1 MGPSITITT
10 VRPTL
15 CPQFSFLSFQLT
27 NVVTFSI
34 GALTPTPGFALPPS
48 QITFVSIE
56 ISLFC
61 MATAVALGF
70 AYIYTVC
77 HYYYSPFHPPP
88 SSLKL
93 MLFTPLICFAS
104 EFEDRNL
111 KSGRSPGWERKAQRK
126 VGLDR
131 ESYDQG
137 K

>member
-10 VRPTL
+10 VRPAL

-77 HYYYSPFHPPP
+77 HYSPFHPP
-88 SSLKL
+88 
-93 MLFTPLICFAS
+93 LFTQADAVHPVDLLCQRVRRPES
-104 EFEDRNL
+104 EEWKIARMGAESA
-111 KSGRSPGWERKAQRK
+111 KEGWP
-126 VGLDR
+126 
-131 ESYDQG
+131 
-137 K
+137 